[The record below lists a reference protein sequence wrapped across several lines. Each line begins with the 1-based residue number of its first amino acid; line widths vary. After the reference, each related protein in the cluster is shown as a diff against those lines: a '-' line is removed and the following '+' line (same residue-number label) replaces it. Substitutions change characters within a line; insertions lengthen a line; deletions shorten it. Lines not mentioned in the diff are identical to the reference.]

1 MRNFVHTVTTLL
13 LGLFVAH
20 ATLVVAAPQ
29 QKLVVEVRGRLIDIR
44 EAKAGQEAFP
54 QQKRHRFGKSMPTE
68 LSGWRYAVSLK
79 EFEGPREVRAKEP
92 CRLLLAVCG
101 EVPDPSVWRATGR
114 GFNINK
120 DRYHLYEADYTTPGE
135 WMTLP
140 TAGKGGLST
149 MLFARRLRVVD
160 TAPIPGTVVAR
171 IKKLRAGHITNPSLL
186 ICKDGS
192 YLAACTNA
200 NRRRGTEI
208 YRSEDRG
215 QTWTLWSEGFYPI
228 NFFTLFEHR
237 DRLYML
243 GTWSPEGH
251 VIICESTDGGRTFT
265 FPKDEFD
272 RGVLFRGR
280 FHSAPVPVVLHEGRL
295 WRGMET
301 NFQDEPRRACVISA
315 EEDADLMKA
324 SSWTMSRE
332 LSSDKEWPTKCGGG
346 EFRQWIE
353 GCVVPTREGGLVNVM
368 RVDEHTVGRTAVIIT
383 VNSPRKIAFDPS
395 KDIIEMPGGGKKF
408 TIRYDA
414 ASDRYW
420 ALVTPADPASLGMK
434 HNGIYARGI
443 HAGLTR
449 NTLMLISSS
458 DLREWREER
467 VVITSD
473 NPFFDGFQYV
483 DWQFDGEDIICLIRL
498 AMEESRG
505 LPNRQH
511 DANFLVFNRVDRFR
525 EAGTTHVV
533 KTLHK
538 DLTTK

>member
-1 MRNFVHTVTTLL
+1 MPQLMRHLKMLL
-13 LGLFVAH
+13 LGLFVAC

-29 QKLVVEVRGRLIDIR
+29 QEPLLEVRGRVIDIR
-44 EAKAGQEAFP
+44 LAKAGQDAFP
-54 QQKRHRFGKSMPTE
+54 QCKRHRFGKSLPAAYVGM
-68 LSGWRYAVSLK
+68 RYAVSLK
-79 EFEGPREVRAKEP
+79 EFEGPSAVRAKVP
-92 CRLLLAVCG
+92 CRIVLAVCG
-101 EVPDPSVWRATGR
+101 QTPDASVWRPTGEH
-114 GFNINK
+114 FNINK
-120 DRYHLYEADYTTPGE
+120 DRYCFYEAAYTTPGV
-135 WMTLP
+135 WMELP
-140 TAGKGGLST
+140 TAGEGGLTT
-149 MLFARRLRVVD
+149 MLFARRLRVAE

-171 IKKLRAGHITNPSLL
+171 IKKLRSGHLTNPSIL
-186 ICKDGS
+186 ICKDGT

-200 NRRRGTEI
+200 NRKRGTEV
-208 YRSEDRG
+208 YRSTDRG
-215 QTWTLWSEGFYPI
+215 QTWQLWSEGYYPI

-280 FHSAPVPVVLHEGRL
+280 YHSAPVPVVVHAGRL

-301 NFQDEPRRACVISA
+301 NFPNEVRRACVISA
-315 EEDADLMKA
+315 KEDADLMKA

-332 LSSDKEWPTKCGGG
+332 LPSEKEWPTKGGD

-353 GCVVPTREGGLVNVM
+353 GCVVATREGGLVNVM
-368 RVDEHTVGRTAVIIT
+368 RVDEHKVGRTAAIIT
-383 VNSPRKIAFDPS
+383 VESPRKVHFDPE

-414 ASDRYW
+414 VSDRYW
-420 ALVTPADPASLGMK
+420 ALTTPADPASLGLR
-434 HNGIYARGI
+434 HGGIYAHGI

-449 NTLMLISSS
+449 NTLTLLSSS

-505 LPNRQH
+505 LPTRQH
-511 DANFLVFNRVDRFR
+511 DANFMVFKRIEKFR
-525 EAGTTHVV
+525 SEGPTSVV
-533 KTLHK
+533 RTLNK
-538 DLTTK
+538 